1 MVRKQDRKS
10 YGEIERKRVVVAVVG
25 EAIKVTKKRLFF
37 VCAGIILGPR
47 YILFFLSFLFFT
59 SFRSFFCLLSYM
71 NVCTY
76 TNRNFPLQLSVVEL
90 PLFSS
95 FFTFLGSLAS
105 RRSHPAPNTERIT
118 IKE

>member
-1 MVRKQDRKS
+1 MVRKQDRKR
-10 YGEIERKRVVVAVVG
+10 YGKIERKLRVVVVVVVG
-25 EAIKVTKKRLFF
+25 EAIKSYEKKAF

-76 TNRNFPLQLSVVEL
+76 VQTGI
-90 PLFSS
+90 
-95 FFTFLGSLAS
+95 FTTVI
-105 RRSHPAPNTERIT
+105 RC
-118 IKE
+118 